1 MSTFVIQDAEEEN
14 DKYNHMQD
22 FEQQRS
28 NSVKT
33 TFSAESRDEE
43 GDDAKDDNNASRYEH
58 CGIVAQF
65 KFAIG
70 LLKWMLVHRILFF
83 SFFQFRH
90 YCYYY
95 YFVHCRL
102 NLGVSGK
109 NLSRKRG
116 FKVVPYASSFGTFAA
131 PTSPSSSSYDMRGQF
146 SNQRADSD
154 RQLNIV
160 PLSTRDEARRKR
172 REAAMNR
179 SKLAHEYRVAK
190 NCGDDKAMR
199 SSKSLLN
206 LLGKSKSKR
215 LCKSVRYNNN
225 ASGVS
230 SNAEDEVSQAEKNK
244 DMDDFLDLNAEQVS
258 DKSNPDPESSP
269 AGGHGKS
276 ANNLANSSFGKRLG
290 LQPRVTSGR
299 SALAESDD
307 SDTGEIVSD
316 SDFDEH
322 DDDDDDDDYGTLDEP
337 IQQLDGGALDAMF
350 DDIVNSATQSK
361 CAEENSDLVEWNHVM
376 VGKAI
381 NHSLIAPVETTN
393 LDLEIKVSKCE
404 SIVSRSYM
412 EDRTYA
418 CVSEPGSG
426 TNGCCPLAVCAV
438 FDGHNGSYVSQ
449 LLQDKF
455 ASTFTTLLR
464 AAELKPDFHSS
475 NHSSTVV
482 NIIEEASALI
492 DAEVLRS
499 DYVRQLQTIKTGI
512 QDVQS
517 FAGSAAVMA
526 AIMPCSGGEVS
537 STNRSPRSTKNGN
550 DAWVGKIQV
559 FVAHVGDCRAVLC
572 NDGVAV
578 QLTIDHK
585 PATKTEKARI
595 ETAGGWVHNG
605 RVNGSL
611 GVSRAFGDIQFKV
624 FTETPGFVNG
634 EENLMGSIW
643 APNQQVISKP
653 EVKHFVVD
661 RPFEFIILACDG
673 LWDVFDCQEAVNFVR
688 KRLSVTRNVEKTAQ
702 ELIQKA
708 IKRGT
713 QDNTSVVIVTF
724 HQHEISLM

>member
-1 MSTFVIQDAEEEN
+1 MFTKFPICFV
-14 DKYNHMQD
+14 
-22 FEQQRS
+22 
-28 NSVKT
+28 
-33 TFSAESRDEE
+33 
-43 GDDAKDDNNASRYEH
+43 
-58 CGIVAQF
+58 
-65 KFAIG
+65 
-70 LLKWMLVHRILFF
+70 
-83 SFFQFRH
+83 
-90 YCYYY
+90 
-95 YFVHCRL
+95 RL
-102 NLGVSGK
+102 NLGQSSK

-116 FKVVPYASSFGTFAA
+116 FKVVPYASSFGTFAS
-131 PTSPSSSSYDMRGQF
+131 PSSPSSSAYDMRGTF
-146 SNQRADSD
+146 GQRMDSD

-160 PLSTRDEARRKR
+160 PLSNRDENRRKR

-190 NCGDDKAMR
+190 NCGDEKAMH

-215 LCKSVRYNNN
+215 FSKSQRYANG

-230 SNAEDEVSQAEKNK
+230 NVGADDESAQTERTR
-244 DMDDFLDLNAEQVS
+244 DMDDFLANNAEQVS
-258 DKSNPDPESSP
+258 DKSTPDDESTP
-269 AGGHGKS
+269 VP
-276 ANNLANSSFGKRLG
+276 ANNAKKASSGSMFGKRLG
-290 LQPRVTSGR
+290 LQVRLNSGH
-299 SALAESDD
+299 SNVPAESDD
-307 SDTGEIVSD
+307 SDAGEIVSD

-376 VGKAI
+376 VGRVM
-381 NHSLIAPVETTN
+381 NHSLIAPAEMTN
-393 LDLEIKVSKCE
+393 LDLEIKISKCE

-412 EDRTYA
+412 EDRSYTS
-418 CVSEPGSG
+418 VSEPGSSAD
-426 TNGCCPLAVCAV
+426 GCCPLAICAV

-449 LLQDKF
+449 MLQDKF
-455 ASTFTTLLR
+455 AATFTSLLR
-464 AAELKPDFHSS
+464 AAELKPDFRSANYS
-475 NHSSTVV
+475 NNVV
-482 NIIEEASALI
+482 SIFEEASALI
-492 DAEVLRS
+492 DTEVLRN

-526 AIMPCSGGEVS
+526 AIMPCSPHEVS
-537 STNRSPRSTKNGN
+537 SSRSPRKA
-550 DAWVGKIQV
+550 DDFVGKVQV

-585 PATKTEKARI
+585 PAAKSEKARI
-595 ETAGGWVHNG
+595 EVAGGWVHNG

-624 FTETPGFVNG
+624 FSETPGYVNG
-634 EENLMGSIW
+634 EENLAGSIW

-688 KRLSVTRNVEKTAQ
+688 KRLSVTRNVDKTAQ

-724 HQHEISLM
+724 HQTEMALM